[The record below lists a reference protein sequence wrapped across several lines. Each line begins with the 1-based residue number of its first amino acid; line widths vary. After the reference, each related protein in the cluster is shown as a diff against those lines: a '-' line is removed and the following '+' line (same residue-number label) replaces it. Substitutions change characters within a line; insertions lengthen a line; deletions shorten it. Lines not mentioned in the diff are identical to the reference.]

1 MYTFMITMSVLFCL
15 FLIVAAL
22 ALAMVV
28 TETVN
33 RESQRLA
40 ARINEVDQE
49 LRGRCHILE
58 LKMGLTPKELKQ
70 DD

>member
-15 FLIVAAL
+15 FLIGSAL

-33 RESQRLA
+33 RESKRLI

-58 LKMGLTPKELKQ
+58 LKIGLTPKELKQ

>member
-33 RESQRLA
+33 RESQRLIT
-40 ARINEVDQE
+40 RINEVDQE